1 MKRRAA
7 APVLLTGVLLCGC
20 NLAPV
25 YTSPSFVLPESY
37 QGQGPFE
44 VADPNAILAARG
56 GWWAVFNDAALNQ
69 LEDQLAEANPSLN
82 AAVEQYTQARDLAA
96 EAQSDLYPHLGSGG
110 ELSDNRQSVNR
121 LFRGSETT
129 PNVQASNEVLASAS
143 WEPDFWDAL
152 RNRAHQQKR
161 LAQASAADL
170 ATVRLSL
177 EAQLAADYLAVRGLD
192 REVDVL
198 TRSISAYEQAV
209 NVTHLRYHGGIGS
222 GLDLARA
229 SSQLA
234 TAQAQQTEDRLQRDL
249 LQHAIAVLV
258 GVLPSTFTL
267 PPAITLDPVP
277 PDLPVGVPSALLQ
290 RRPDIASAE
299 RRMAAANAAIGVARA
314 AFYPNVTFFG
324 NAGLQDRGWNLVSL
338 PNSLWSI
345 GSDIMLPLFEGG
357 LRRAELQ
364 QSWSVYAQT
373 RDDYRATVLAA
384 FQEVEDA
391 LSLVRRLQTEVAQQ
405 HEASEKAAEA
415 LSIATT
421 LYHSGLDN
429 YLSVSVAQ
437 VAQLAARTSELEGQV
452 RQMRATVSLIRAL
465 GGGWTDEGLP
475 SERETLPFGPL
486 DYGRADSIDPRP

>member
-1 MKRRAA
+1 MKKCAA
-7 APVLLTGVLLCGC
+7 ALGWLSAAMLSGC

-25 YTSPSFVLPESY
+25 YVPPSFVLPESY
-37 QGQGPFE
+37 QGQGPF
-44 VADPNAILAARG
+44 VMADPTAILTARG
-56 GWWAVFNDAALNQ
+56 AWWRVFHDAPLDQ
-69 LEDQLAEANPSLN
+69 LEQQLAGANPSVD
-82 AAVEQYTQARDLAA
+82 AAVQQYTQARDLAA
-96 EAQSDLYPHLGSGG
+96 EAQSDLYPHLGSSGD
-110 ELSDNRQSVNR
+110 LSDNRQSVNR
-121 LFRGSETT
+121 LFRGSQTT

-143 WEPDFWDAL
+143 WEPDFWDLL
-152 RNRAHQQKR
+152 RNRSHQQKR

-177 EAQLAADYLAVRGLD
+177 QAELAADYFAVRGLD
-192 REVDVL
+192 REIDVL
-198 TRSISAYEQAV
+198 TRTISAYELAV
-209 NVTHLRYHGGIGS
+209 DATRLRYRGGIGS

-234 TAQAQQTEDRLQRDL
+234 TAQAQQTEDHLQRDL

-258 GVLPSTFTL
+258 GALPSTFTL
-267 PPAITLDPVP
+267 PAALTDDPMPPA
-277 PDLPVGVPSALLQ
+277 LPTGVPSALLQ

-299 RRMAAANAAIGVARA
+299 RRMAAANAAIGVSRA

-345 GSDIMLPLFEGG
+345 GSDVMLPLFQGG

-364 QSWSVYAQT
+364 QSWAAYAQT

-384 FQEVEDA
+384 FQDAEDA
-391 LSLVRRLQTEVAQQ
+391 LSLVQRLQREAAQQ
-405 HEASEKAAEA
+405 HEASQQAAEA

-437 VAQLAARTSELEGQV
+437 VAQLAARTSELGGQL
-452 RQMRATVSLIRAL
+452 RQMQATVSLIRAL
-465 GGGWTDEGLP
+465 GGGWNTERLP
-475 SERETLPFGPL
+475 TERQALPFGPL
-486 DYGRADSIDPRP
+486 DYGHADGIRPTP